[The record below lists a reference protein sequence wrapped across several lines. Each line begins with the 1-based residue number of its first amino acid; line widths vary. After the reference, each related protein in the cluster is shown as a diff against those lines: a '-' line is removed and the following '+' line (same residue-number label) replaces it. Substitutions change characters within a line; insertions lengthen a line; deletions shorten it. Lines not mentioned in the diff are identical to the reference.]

1 MPPVDTPSL
10 PHALRPP
17 WDSMA
22 RRVAAAAR
30 SSSAAVARALAEQT
44 PDPADRITPPTTI
57 LWPEHDPLFSRD
69 WSDKLDDWFAA
80 ADLRFV
86 DGIGHFV
93 PLEAPE
99 VFAAAL
105 REH

>member
-1 MPPVDTPSL
+1 MGTAQTPWRSCGDHPVCED
-10 PHALRPP
+10 
-17 WDSMA
+17 A
-22 RRVAAAAR
+22 RQRDCV
-30 SSSAAVARALAEQT
+30 SSA
-44 PDPADRITPPTTI
+44 ITPPTTI

-69 WSDKLDDWFAA
+69 WSDAVDDWFAA

-99 VFAAAL
+99 VFAAAI